1 MPSSTVNEFPSTLGY
16 TFGVPTPETGISAET
31 FEQNDTVDVYEQKD
45 NQGEVVE
52 VVTFNPRSEIT
63 ISGESTAA
71 LAAILGLKMTVANL
85 VTTQVGPAAPAV
97 GMTICRGVQYSKN
110 RARNQTVRITATYYP
125 LIAGP

>member
-1 MPSSTVNEFPSTLGY
+1 MAGTVNEYPSTLGY
-16 TFGVPTPETGISAET
+16 TFGIPTPETGISVDT
-31 FEQNDTVDVYEQKD
+31 LEQNDTVDSFEQKD

-71 LAAILGLKMTVANL
+71 LVAILGLKLTVANL
-85 VTTQVGPAAPAV
+85 VTTQVGPVAPAT
-97 GMTICRGVQYSKN
+97 GTTICKGVQYSKG

-125 LIAGP
+125 LIVGP